1 MVPSSEVTSQN
12 QTQPQTCGSSEPSF
26 ADVVRMT
33 TTIQFCDSRCPIA
46 IEKLIAD
53 VDKYRQLAE
62 FSDITSNL
70 VLQLRC
76 SSEIL
81 DMSQISP
88 ENTFSENCRRLRENF
103 GISYPEARKY
113 LTEFIRRADEEPIDA
128 FYRFEKILRTPALN
142 FQKMDDLSR
151 SFWISESMKKILPTE
166 PYRHYSIL
174 LHQKGETDDLR
185 IIRNLLKQTMELFP
199 SIAYCNAITE
209 QEENFDH
216 ETDQLSENETLLMQV
231 EAHQMAID
239 ELKRSQATLEKCVL
253 SGIDNLA
260 DEFKNLKQQNP
271 HHETAEDYRVD
282 PRHNLCETCVNAGF
296 PRSKALHSHQSCP
309 NRTRLGNEL
318 FCSSAEAF
326 PNLPKT
332 KIKIADE
339 TLLMLIDSGANINL
353 ISETVAT
360 KLPFRRSNSHHTV
373 RVASGNVMRLYE
385 SIVADVV
392 FTNGVLRNIE
402 FHICPNLSHEVILGT
417 YVLRQFSLD
426 LDDGTAI
433 LQGIPVDLVHQG
445 TSITCCL
452 TEKIVVEPESY
463 KNISLESPLPDNI
476 RDEEPAII

>member
-1 MVPSSEVTSQN
+1 
-12 QTQPQTCGSSEPSF
+12 
-26 ADVVRMT
+26 
-33 TTIQFCDSRCPIA
+33 
-46 IEKLIAD
+46 
-53 VDKYRQLAE
+53 
-62 FSDITSNL
+62 
-70 VLQLRC
+70 
-76 SSEIL
+76 
-81 DMSQISP
+81 
-88 ENTFSENCRRLRENF
+88 
-103 GISYPEARKY
+103 
-113 LTEFIRRADEEPIDA
+113 
-128 FYRFEKILRTPALN
+128 
-142 FQKMDDLSR
+142 
-151 SFWISESMKKILPTE
+151 
-166 PYRHYSIL
+166 
-174 LHQKGETDDLR
+174 
-185 IIRNLLKQTMELFP
+185 
-199 SIAYCNAITE
+199 
-209 QEENFDH
+209 
-216 ETDQLSENETLLMQV
+216 MQV

-392 FTNGVLRNIE
+392 FPNGVLRNIE
-402 FHICPNLSHEVILGT
+402 FHICPNLSHEVILVT
-417 YVLRQFSLD
+417 YVLSQF
-426 LDDGTAI
+426 
-433 LQGIPVDLVHQG
+433 
-445 TSITCCL
+445 
-452 TEKIVVEPESY
+452 
-463 KNISLESPLPDNI
+463 
-476 RDEEPAII
+476 